1 MAEDEAATT
10 TGRSGGTPNG
20 GPAQRP
26 RASRRRARTDGATAG
41 IAEDGASLEAERV
54 DLRGSAVGRVDASEL
69 TVAMGAVG
77 AARADSV
84 SVDKGAVGAVMSDRV
99 DVSRGYAR
107 SILARQVQLD
117 RAAARIIVAAD
128 VRAER
133 TAVMFL
139 VARRVSGD
147 VRVLFDW
154 RGALAFGAV
163 VGVVL
168 GVLRR
173 RRPS

>member
-1 MAEDEAATT
+1 MAEDEATMTT
-10 TGRSGGTPNG
+10 RRSQGT
-20 GPAQRP
+20 
-26 RASRRRARTDGATAG
+26 ASEGAIERRRPSRTHAAGAAASAPG
-41 IAEDGASLEAERV
+41 VIEDGASLEADRV
-54 DLRGSAVGRVDASEL
+54 DLRATAVGRVDASEL

-77 AARADSV
+77 AARADTV
-84 SVDKGAVGAVMSDRV
+84 SVDKGAVGAVMANRV

-107 SILARQVQLD
+107 SVLARQVQLD
-117 RAAARIIVAAD
+117 RAAARIVVAAD

-133 TAVMFL
+133 AAVMFL

-163 VGVVL
+163 VGILVR
-168 GVLRR
+168 VLRR
-173 RRPS
+173 RS